1 LERFTATG
9 VTTTDPRSI
18 HWARNGAA
26 ANLSGGPKHL
36 VQTLV
41 GQFTYAG
48 IFAALLLSS
57 LGVPLPEEV
66 TIVSAGL
73 LSHAGVVRWWLALPV
88 CIAGVLSGD
97 IVLYWAGRRWG
108 PRILDWRPARRVL
121 SPERLAEFEAAYRR
135 RGAVI
140 VFGARHVMGLRA
152 AAFLAAGVVRV
163 SFPRF
168 LAADAA
174 AALLGVPVS
183 FTLAFLFSSQVW
195 RILDDV
201 RRVERWAALAALV
214 AVVVWLGVR
223 QYRALRRR

>member
-1 LERFTATG
+1 M
-9 VTTTDPRSI
+9 
-18 HWARNGAA
+18 
-26 ANLSGGPKHL
+26 
-36 VQTLV
+36 

-48 IFAALLLSS
+48 IFAALRLSG

-88 CIAGVLSGD
+88 CVAGVLSGD
-97 IVLYWAGRRWG
+97 IVLYWVGRAWG
-108 PRILDWRPARRVL
+108 LRILDWRPARRVL

-135 RGAVI
+135 RGMVI
-140 VFGARHVMGLRA
+140 V
-152 AAFLAAGVVRV
+152 
-163 SFPRF
+163 
-168 LAADAA
+168 
-174 AALLGVPVS
+174 LGVPVS

-214 AVVVWLGVR
+214 AVAVWLGVR
-223 QYRALRRR
+223 QYRGLRRR